1 MIGVWG
7 NHSSQFLS
15 IVGWLIMVA
24 FAIPIT
30 IWPFQ
35 WAKVVGW
42 EIPKQTDLALY
53 FGRCLGCVGGA
64 VALFSILAANNPL
77 VQPFYFKLLLTI
89 WVSMVILHIY
99 GAIKQIQPALE
110 TYEIGF
116 WFGLVLLTLCFL
128 PNVPA

>member
-7 NHSSQFLS
+7 SHSSQFLS

-42 EIPKQTDLALY
+42 EIPKQTDLALN
-53 FGRCLGCVGGA
+53 
-64 VALFSILAANNPL
+64 I
-77 VQPFYFKLLLTI
+77 
-89 WVSMVILHIY
+89 
-99 GAIKQIQPALE
+99 
-110 TYEIGF
+110 
-116 WFGLVLLTLCFL
+116 
-128 PNVPA
+128 